1 MTRYDMAETSTHSI
15 YDDIHLTM
23 LTIKTDKLDKY
34 NCVPEL
40 EIIKRWSIR
49 FALILDKEPIRTL
62 YPIIKSSDWSIL
74 VYEYHNCTRIFMIY
88 T

>member
-1 MTRYDMAETSTHSI
+1 MTRYDMAETITHSI

-23 LTIKTDKLDKY
+23 LTTKTDNY
-34 NCVPEL
+34 NCVPRL
-40 EIIKRWSIR
+40 EIIKRWDIC

-62 YPIIKSSDWSIL
+62 YPIIKSFDWKIL
-74 VYEYHNCTRIFMIY
+74 VYEYHNCTRILMIY